1 MRTNGFL
8 KYAIIT
14 ENSENEYGEVAE
26 SSSIE
31 WSEPIPCSIK
41 TNSDTRLGVYEDGE
55 FRQASYQIL
64 IELAEFPY
72 TRISL
77 ERLGEDLGEH
87 RIISVEP
94 MTTVGRTRIIV

>member
-1 MRTNGFL
+1 MRTNGTL

-14 ENSENEYGEVAE
+14 EGGENEYGEVSE
-26 SSSIE
+26 TTME

-41 TNSDTRLGVYEDGE
+41 TNSDTRIGVYEDGE
-55 FRQASYQIL
+55 FRQASYQIM
-64 IELAEFPY
+64 IELAQFPY
-72 TRISL
+72 NRISL

-94 MTTVGRTRIIV
+94 MTTVGRTKIIV